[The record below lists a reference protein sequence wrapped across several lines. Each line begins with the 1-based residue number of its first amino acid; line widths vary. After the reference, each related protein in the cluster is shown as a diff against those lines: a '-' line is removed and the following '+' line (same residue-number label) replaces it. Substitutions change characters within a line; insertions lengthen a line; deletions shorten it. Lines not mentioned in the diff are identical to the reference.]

1 MALDRS
7 SIEKKDFPTARQG
20 YDKAAVDAHLAAI
33 AGEFEHLTLASSA
46 SERVRAIVEA
56 AETSAAQIQREADD
70 AAQATRQ
77 EAEQAA
83 RHAREGAGRVSEL
96 AAALTEQLDAGRRQ
110 LEALVGSLPGVA
122 RGAGTQPQART
133 EALVDP
139 DPADTE
145 VRAPAP
151 EPAPVAASAPAPAP
165 APEVPAPPASEH
177 RAGRG
182 DARRRPGRH
191 RRRERRRAPDRA
203 QHGAQRFIARR
214 DREVPRRELPALRSR
229 PPARRGLRERRGL
242 RPCVTDDGGCGSW
255 RAARCAC
262 DLGRARPRR
271 GRAPGRIAPTR
282 CARR

>member
-20 YDKAAVDAHLAAI
+20 YDKAAVDAHLSAI

-83 RHAREGAGRVSEL
+83 RHAREGAGKVSEL
-96 AAALTEQLDAGRRQ
+96 AAALTEQLDASRRQ

-122 RGAGTQPQART
+122 RGAGAQPQARN

-145 VRAPAP
+145 VQAPAS
-151 EPAPVAASAPAPAP
+151 EPAPVAASEPAPAPAP
-165 APEVPAPPASEH
+165 AVPAPPAQEHPPAAETPATGPAGTADESE
-177 RAGRG
+177 G
-182 DARRRPGRH
+182 ARL
-191 RRRERRRAPDRA
+191 
-203 QHGAQRFIARR
+203 IALNMALNGSSRDETAKYLEQNFQLADR
-214 DREVPRRELPALRSR
+214 DRLLDEVYASVE
-229 PPARRGLRERRGL
+229 G
-242 RPCVTDDGGCGSW
+242 
-255 RAARCAC
+255 
-262 DLGRARPRR
+262 
-271 GRAPGRIAPTR
+271 
-282 CARR
+282 